1 MKRLV
6 LVLTVMLIAA
16 VGCTSPPARST
27 LEPTP
32 EANPETVVNAAIDA
46 WNAGDVDALKVL
58 FADDAV
64 AHFPDWG
71 DTETGAEEIAAW
83 IEGLVAANFVIEP
96 ESIETEGD
104 TVTVVAKVWADP
116 TRELGIAPLVTID
129 VYTVQGDK
137 ITSQTS
143 TLTEESSAQLIAAM
157 AAAQSMSVVTALAD
171 AFNGGDVAAV
181 TALYTDDAVVNLVD
195 WDETYTGVEEVRA
208 WVEELV
214 ALHFAIEYEMP
225 TVEGGTVSARGQ
237 VWADPTREL
246 GIAPLVT
253 TDVFT
258 VQDGQI
264 TSQTSTLTEESV
276 ARLQAA
282 LASQPSALV
291 MAYVEAIN
299 AGDLEAAMDL
309 CHEEVYADLTPT
321 LLPGFPSLSSGK
333 EEVRDWLADAMALNL
348 EIETEIVSEVGDTV
362 TAKSKIWSDYLR
374 ALEAA
379 PIVVNDAIQVRDG
392 QIWSWNRTIPASSLQ
407 KLQEGLVRSGTPATV
422 TPQPGEVLASASS
435 DVVGT
440 WIGYLGGDPGYVEF
454 NPDGGFSIVDAADGA
469 IGDRAQFRFDGE
481 LLLVET
487 RNPSAIAYCERGIGS
502 YVVFVTREGDRAV
515 GLRFHEILDMCD
527 LRSQVLTEEPL
538 TPKGE

>member
-1 MKRLV
+1 MKQLF
-6 LVLTVMLIAA
+6 LVLTVVLIAV
-16 VGCTSPPARST
+16 VGCTSPPTHS
-27 LEPTP
+27 TP
-32 EANPETVVNAAIDA
+32 EATPGATPAAVVNAVMDA
-46 WNAGDVDALKVL
+46 WNAGDVDALKAL

-64 AHFPDWG
+64 AYFPDWG
-71 DTETGAEEIAAW
+71 DTETGAEEIGAW

-96 ESIETEGD
+96 ESTEVEGD

-129 VYTVQGDK
+129 VYTVQGGK

-143 TLTEESSAQLIAAM
+143 TLTEESSAKLMAAM
-157 AAAQSMSVVTALAD
+157 AAAQSTSVVTALAD
-171 AFNGGDVAAV
+171 AFNGADVAAA
-181 TALYTDDAVVNLVD
+181 TALYADDAVVNLVD
-195 WDETYTGVEEVRA
+195 WDETYTGAEAIRA

-214 ALHFAIEYEMP
+214 ALHFAVEYEMP
-225 TVEGGTVSARGQ
+225 TVEGGTVSASGQ

-253 TDVFT
+253 TDLFT
-258 VQDGQI
+258 VKDGRI

-282 LASQPSALV
+282 LASQPSGVVVAC
-291 MAYVEAIN
+291 VEAIN

-454 NPDGGFSIVDAADGA
+454 NPDGGFSIIDAADGA

-487 RNPSAIAYCERGIGS
+487 RNPSAIAYCGSGIGS

-515 GLRFHEILDMCD
+515 GLRFHEILDLCD

-538 TPKGE
+538 TPRGE